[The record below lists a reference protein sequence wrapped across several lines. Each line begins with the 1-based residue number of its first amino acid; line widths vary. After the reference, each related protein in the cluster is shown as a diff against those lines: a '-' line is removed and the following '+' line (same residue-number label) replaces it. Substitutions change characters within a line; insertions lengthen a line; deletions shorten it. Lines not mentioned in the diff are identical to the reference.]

1 LEGAVSE
8 QPVTLQ
14 DQIDA
19 VTRLLDDFRWARN
32 EPGCAEHRTW
42 LALKEMAKDL
52 RARLPEAPGLA
63 LAALQRRIAD
73 AAATKGGNGGLG
85 FDAGALAGI
94 GQEVIGRWPVVRQAL
109 ERFGAE
115 AEGKL

>member
-1 LEGAVSE
+1 MTE

-19 VTRLLDDFRWARN
+19 ITRLLEDFRWARN
-32 EPGCAEHRTW
+32 EPRCIEHKTYV
-42 LALKEMAKDL
+42 ALKEIVKDL
-52 RARLPEAPGLA
+52 RARLPEAPGKTL
-63 LAALQRRIAD
+63 LALQRRIAD

-85 FDAGALAGI
+85 FATGALVGL
-94 GQEVIGRWPVVRQAL
+94 GQEVIARWPVLRQSL

-115 AEGKL
+115 AERQ